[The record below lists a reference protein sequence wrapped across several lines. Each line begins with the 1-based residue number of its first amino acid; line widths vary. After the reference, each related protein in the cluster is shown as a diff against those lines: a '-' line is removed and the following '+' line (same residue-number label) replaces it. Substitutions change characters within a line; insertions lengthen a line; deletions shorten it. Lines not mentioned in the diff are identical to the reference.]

1 MLDTNYKGS
10 ICVDTNHNRLICWIQ
25 TIKDQYVL
33 IQTITDQY
41 VGYKPAVFG
50 GECTGYISIRG
61 GYRKSKQKRFK
72 IQRYKLNDKKH
83 DELKKLW
90 IFFNPTC

>member
-1 MLDTNYKGS
+1 M
-10 ICVDTNHNRLICWIQ
+10 
-25 TIKDQYVL
+25 L

-61 GYRKSKQKRFK
+61 GYRKSKQIRFK

-90 IFFNPTC
+90 IFFWIQLAIPLQPDGENFEI

>member
-1 MLDTNYKGS
+1 MN
-10 ICVDTNHNRLICWIQ
+10 TNHKRPICWIQTIKKLICWIQ
-25 TIKDQYVL
+25 TIK
-33 IQTITDQY
+33 DQY

-83 DELKKLW
+83 DELKKL
-90 IFFNPTC
+90 

>member
-33 IQTITDQY
+33 IQTITD
-41 VGYKPAVFG
+41 
-50 GECTGYISIRG
+50 
-61 GYRKSKQKRFK
+61 
-72 IQRYKLNDKKH
+72 
-83 DELKKLW
+83 
-90 IFFNPTC
+90 

>member
-1 MLDTNYKGS
+1 M
-10 ICVDTNHNRLICWIQ
+10 
-25 TIKDQYVL
+25 L

-61 GYRKSKQKRFK
+61 GYRKSKQIRFK
-72 IQRYKLNDKKH
+72 IQTK
-83 DELKKLW
+83 W
-90 IFFNPTC
+90 